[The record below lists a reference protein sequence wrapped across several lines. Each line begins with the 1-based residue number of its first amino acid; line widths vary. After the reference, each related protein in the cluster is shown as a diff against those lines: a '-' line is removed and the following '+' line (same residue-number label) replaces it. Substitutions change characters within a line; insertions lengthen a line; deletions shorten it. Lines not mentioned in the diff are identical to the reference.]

1 MAMQLWYKERNA
13 RIIEDLLHH
22 GKIGNCKVLYG
33 TYENHTSYYG
43 FMFIKSTKSLVKIYS
58 IFRGYIHDSSFDNAV
73 AEFRKSTIEHGG
85 GKIKWF
91 NDREFSPTVQMR
103 RNRHNGGIDYT
114 FRAFISLG
122 IVMHMG
128 IRWMRGAELWKFQ
141 CTEIA
146 SIREK
151 NFSFG
156 LNGRM
161 ISQVPKECKDLFETA
176 KEVQRQAKNRN
187 ARANYA
193 NTMTRA
199 KVRDAR
205 VTGDYSKLVPQD
217 VFKLRNVALRTE
229 LLDHY
234 GQDAVLDSI
243 EHDVIHKDE
252 IDGRKYELLRFVL
265 PFQRFG
271 QDDPTLATYLKMINP
286 STGEV
291 CIEGVPNNAAG
302 SSWSTSIDMN
312 CVQDALSWRD
322 GDVGQ
327 YVVPKIL
334 T

>member
-13 RIIEDLLHH
+13 RIIEDLLHY

-58 IFRGYIHDSSFDNAV
+58 IFRGYIHDSSFDNAI

-85 GKIKWF
+85 GKIKWL
-91 NDREFSPTVQMR
+91 NDREFSPRVQ

-128 IRWMRGAELWKFQ
+128 IRWMRGEELWKFQ

-161 ISQVPKECKDLFETA
+161 ISQVPKECKDFFEAA
-176 KEVQRQAKNRN
+176 KENQRQAKNRN
-187 ARANYA
+187 ARSNYA
-193 NTMTRA
+193 NTSTVA
-199 KVRDAR
+199 KVRNAKA
-205 VTGDYSKLVPQD
+205 TGDYSKLVPQD
-217 VFKLRNVALRTE
+217 VFKLRNVTTRTE
-229 LLDHY
+229 LIEHY
-234 GQDAVLDSI
+234 GQDTILDTVDS
-243 EHDVIHKDE
+243 HVVQRDE
-252 IDGRKYELLRFVL
+252 IDGRLYELLRFNIPEIRAGVEEI
-265 PFQRFG
+265 RI
-271 QDDPTLATYLKMINP
+271 ATYLKMINP

-291 CIEGVPNNAAG
+291 CIEGVPNNLNG
-302 SSWSTSIDMN
+302 SRWDTSITMN
-312 CVQDALSWRD
+312 TVSEALRWRD
-322 GDVGQ
+322 GDPEE
-327 YVVPKIL
+327 YDVPQAL

>member
-1 MAMQLWYKERNA
+1 MAMQLRYRERNA
-13 RIIEDLLHH
+13 RIIEDLLHF
-22 GKIGNCKVLYG
+22 GKIGDCKVLYG

-43 FMFIKSTKSLVKIYS
+43 FMFIKSTKGLVKIYS
-58 IFRGYIHDSSFDNAV
+58 IYRGYIHDSSFDKAV
-73 AEFRKSTIEHGG
+73 AEFRKSTREHGG
-85 GKIKWF
+85 GKIKWMPDYHF
-91 NDREFSPTVQMR
+91 TPRLQ
-103 RNRHNGGIDYT
+103 RNRHNGAIDYT

-128 IRWMRGAELWKFQ
+128 IRWMRGEELWKFQ
-141 CTEIA
+141 DTEIA
-146 SIREK
+146 SIKEK
-151 NFSFG
+151 GFSFG
-156 LNGRM
+156 LNGKL
-161 ISQVPKECKDLFETA
+161 ISQVPRECKDLFEES
-176 KEVQRQAKNRN
+176 KEAARQAKNRN

-199 KVRDAR
+199 KVREAR
-205 VTGDYSKLVPQD
+205 ATGDYSKLEPQD

-243 EHDVIHKDE
+243 EYDVIHKHE
-252 IDGRKYELLRFVL
+252 INGRKYELLRFVL

-271 QDDPTLATYLKMINP
+271 QDEPTLATYLKMINP

-322 GDVGQ
+322 SDVGQ
-327 YVVPKIL
+327 YVVPQIL

>member
-1 MAMQLWYKERNA
+1 MAMQLSYRERNA
-13 RIIEDLLHH
+13 RIIEDLLHF

-43 FMFIKSTKSLVKIYS
+43 FMFVKSTKGLVKIYS
-58 IFRGYIHDSSFDNAV
+58 IYRGYIHDSSFDNAV
-73 AEFRKSTIEHGG
+73 AEFRKSTREHGG
-85 GKIKWF
+85 GKIKWMPDYHF
-91 NDREFSPTVQMR
+91 TPRLQ

-128 IRWMRGAELWKFQ
+128 IRWMRGEELWKFQ
-141 CTEIA
+141 DTEIA

-151 NFSFG
+151 GFSFG
-156 LNGRM
+156 LNGKM
-161 ISQVPKECKDLFETA
+161 ISQIPRECKDLFEES
-176 KEVQRQAKNRN
+176 KEAARQAKNRN

-234 GQDAVLDSI
+234 GQEKVLDSI

-286 STGEV
+286 STGET

-302 SSWSTSIDMN
+302 SRWSTSIDMN

-322 GDVGQ
+322 GDVGK
-327 YVVPKIL
+327 YVVPQAL